1 MSQHVSHADLAAV
14 ASVSS
19 APAQTKVNRTFE
31 LPVSLYGITVGCYL
45 GFLALMSVLF
55 MNSEL
60 VLPMVVIVFSVIAG
74 FGLCGKWADMKPA
87 KDSFALT
94 SGQFANRGI
103 QTLSGR
109 LTATEASAQ
118 VLILPML
125 LMCWGLAI
133 AVIYAVVG
141 H

>member
-1 MSQHVSHADLAAV
+1 MSQHVTQADLAAV
-14 ASVSS
+14 ASVST
-19 APAQTKVNRTFE
+19 APSHHKVDRTFE
-31 LPVSLYGITVGCYL
+31 IPAGVYGLTVACYL

-55 MNSEL
+55 MNGEL
-60 VLPMVVIVFSVIAG
+60 VLPMVVIVFSIIAG
-74 FGLCGKWADMKPA
+74 FGLCRQWATMKPA
-87 KDSFALT
+87 NDARTLT
-94 SGQFANRGI
+94 SGQFANRGV

-118 VLILPML
+118 VLILPVL